1 MIIGLQS
8 VTGQFDN
15 QSEKWSIIPSQNSG
29 GNWILSIEILTTFV
43 GVKIPSTIANIKY
56 FIIILFC
63 SNNSQIYWEGLNN
76 PIPVIILNK
85 EGLDNPIPVD
95 ILYWEGLYNAIPV
108 DIEANWKSDIFY
120 SARLTSNLIQLK
132 NFICSFFI
140 FNCKSHIRRSYH
152 TLYLTFMRKL

>member
-1 MIIGLQS
+1 MQTKYGPTRKIKITDSIRQGGVLS
-8 VTGQFDN
+8 VTMYALIMDETN
-15 QSEKWSIIPSQNSG
+15 KALVETD
-29 GNWILSIEILTTFV
+29 L

-95 ILYWEGLYNAIPV
+95 ILYWEGLYNAISV
-108 DIEANWKSDIFY
+108 DIEAN
-120 SARLTSNLIQLK
+120 
-132 NFICSFFI
+132 
-140 FNCKSHIRRSYH
+140 
-152 TLYLTFMRKL
+152 